1 MISTVVSNSI
11 RAALYPF
18 SAARRAALAPRGTW
32 ITLTLEGSVTEIER
46 PFSRFSHPLQIILKG
61 GPPKPVLTL
70 AVLRELAEAA
80 AADPNVDGLL
90 LRIEALE
97 CGSAVATGLREVILG
112 LRAAGKKVVAWLP
125 EGASTREYFVA
136 LAADKVL
143 LTPQS
148 SLGPLGYA
156 AQTTFVRALLE
167 RGGLETEVY
176 ARKEFKSAAEQFS
189 RDGYS
194 EPNRKQLEALL
205 DRLHAAL
212 VAALAEGRRV
222 DENRARAM
230 VESSPYRAAD
240 AVREG
245 LVDAVAYE
253 DELPGHLT
261 GASGAKPKLVKA
273 AMYFALSRVMRFD
286 GMWDG
291 PRVGIVEVRGAI
303 VSASRSSMSGVADAR
318 RVGSAIRAARANPR
332 VGAVV
337 LYVDS
342 RGGSA
347 LGSDMIAHEVERLK
361 EKKPV
366 VAYFSD
372 VAASGGYYVAAL
384 AQEIIA
390 QPLTI
395 TGSIGVIAMR
405 LLASRL
411 LEKLGVNHEVIR
423 RGERADMLS
432 PFRGWSDDERAAF
445 NREIDGSY
453 NDFVGIVA
461 RGRGRDV
468 GEVEPLARGRVYA
481 GADAHAL
488 GLVDHLGGLD
498 VAIARARSLA
508 STKLADRPVV
518 ITPPRGTV
526 DPPEPAPAVQA
537 LLGFLEAQTVGSRA
551 EVDLLRM
558 SLASPNERLFA
569 WDGLSAGL

>member
-1 MISTVVSNSI
+1 MISTIVSNSL

-32 ITLTLEGSVTEIER
+32 ITLTLEGPITEIER
-46 PFSRFSHPLQIILKG
+46 PFSHFAHPMQIILRG
-61 GPPKPVLTL
+61 ATPKPVLTL
-70 AVLRELAEAA
+70 AVLRELAEAVS
-80 AADPNVDGLL
+80 ADPNVDGVL
-90 LRIEALE
+90 LRVEALT
-97 CGSAVATGLREVILG
+97 CGSAVATGLREVIQG
-112 LRAAGKKVVAWLP
+112 LRSAGKKVVAWLP
-125 EGASTREYFVA
+125 DGGTTREYFVA
-136 LAADKVL
+136 LAADKIL

-148 SLGPLGYA
+148 SIGPLGYA
-156 AQTTFVRALLE
+156 AQTTFVRKLLE
-167 RGGLETEVY
+167 RGGLEAEVY

-189 RDGYS
+189 RDSYS
-194 EPNRKQLEALL
+194 EANRKQLEALL

-212 VAALAEGRRV
+212 LGAMADGRRI
-222 DENRARAM
+222 DENRARAL
-230 VESSPYRAAD
+230 VESSPYRAPD

-245 LVDAVAYE
+245 LIDALAYE
-253 DELPGHLT
+253 DELPGHLESS
-261 GASGAKPKLVKA
+261 SGKPKLVKA
-273 AMYFALSRVMRFD
+273 AMYLALSRVMHFD
-286 GMWDG
+286 RMWDG
-291 PRVGIVEVRGAI
+291 PRVGVVEVRGAI
-303 VSASRSSMSGVADAR
+303 VSSSQSTVSGVADAR

-384 AQEIIA
+384 AQEIVA
-390 QPLTI
+390 QPLTV

-411 LEKLGVNHEVIR
+411 LEKLGLNHEVIR

-432 PFRGWSDDERAAF
+432 PFRGWSEDERAAF

-461 RGRGRDV
+461 RGRRRDA
-468 GEVEPLARGRVYA
+468 GEIEPLARGRVYA

-498 VAIARARSLA
+498 VAIARVRSLTD
-508 STKLADRPVV
+508 TKLAERPVV

-526 DPPEPAPAVQA
+526 EPPEPAPPIQA
-537 LLGFLEAQTVGSRA
+537 LLGFLAGQSMATRA

-569 WDGLSAGL
+569 WDGLSTEL

>member
-1 MISTVVSNSI
+1 MISSIFSNSL
-11 RAALYPF
+11 RAALYPL

-32 ITLTLEGSVTEIER
+32 ITLTLEGPVTEIER
-46 PFSRFSHPLQIILKG
+46 PFSRFAHPMQIILRG
-61 GPPKPVLTL
+61 AAPKPVLTL
-70 AVLRELAEAA
+70 AVLRELAEAV
-80 AADPNVDGLL
+80 AADSNVDGVL
-90 LRIEALE
+90 LRVEALE
-97 CGSAVATGLREVILG
+97 CGSAVATGLREVIQG

-125 EGASTREYFVA
+125 DGATTREYFVA
-136 LAADKVL
+136 LAADTVL
-143 LTPQS
+143 ATPQS

-167 RGGLETEVY
+167 RGGLEAEVY

-189 RDGYS
+189 RDGFS

-205 DRLHAAL
+205 DRMHKAL
-212 VAALAEGRRV
+212 LGAIADGRKV

-230 VESSPYRAAD
+230 VESSPYRASD

-245 LVDAVAYE
+245 LIDALAYE
-253 DELPGHLT
+253 DELPSHLT
-261 GASGAKPKLVKA
+261 PTTKPKLVKA
-273 AMYFALSRVMRFD
+273 AMYLALSRVMRFE
-286 GMWDG
+286 GVSG
-291 PRVGIVEVRGAI
+291 APRVGVIEVRGAI
-303 VSASRSSMSGVADAR
+303 VSSSQSSVSGVADAR
-318 RVGSAIRAARANPR
+318 RVGAAIRAARANPG

-347 LGSDMIAHEVERLK
+347 LGSDMISHEVERLR

-390 QPLTI
+390 QPLTV

-411 LEKLGVNHEVIR
+411 LEKLGLNHEVIR

-432 PFRGWSDDERAAF
+432 PFRGWSEEERAAF

-461 RGRGRDV
+461 RGRKRDFS
-468 GEVEPLARGRVYA
+468 EIEPLARGRVYA
-481 GADAHAL
+481 GVDAHAI
-488 GLVDHLGGLD
+488 GLVDYLGGLD
-498 VAIARARSLA
+498 VAIERVRSLA
-508 STKLADRPVV
+508 GTKLADRPVIV
-518 ITPPRGTV
+518 TPPRGTV
-526 DPPEPAPAVQA
+526 EPPEPAPPIQA
-537 LLGFLEAQTVGSRA
+537 LLGFLAGQSLATRA

-569 WDGLSAGL
+569 WDGLSTDL

>member
-1 MISTVVSNSI
+1 MISTLVSNSL
-11 RAALYPF
+11 RAALYPL

-32 ITLTLEGSVTEIER
+32 ITLTLEGPVTEIER
-46 PFSRFSHPLQIILKG
+46 PFSRFSHPLQILLKG
-61 GPPKPVLTL
+61 ATPKPVLTL
-70 AVLRELAEAA
+70 AVLRELAEAV
-80 AADPNVDGLL
+80 AADPNVDGVL
-90 LRIEALE
+90 LRVEALA
-97 CGSAVATGLREVILG
+97 CGSAVATGLREVIQG

-125 EGASTREYFVA
+125 DGATTREYFVA

-156 AQTTFVRALLE
+156 AQTTFVRGLLE
-167 RGGLETEVY
+167 RGGLETEIY
-176 ARKEFKSAAEQFS
+176 ARKEYKSAAEQFS

-194 EPNRKQLEALL
+194 EPNRRQLEALL

-212 VAALAEGRRV
+212 VGAIADGRRV
-222 DENRARAM
+222 DDNRARAL
-230 VESSPYRAAD
+230 VESSPYRAPD

-245 LVDAVAYE
+245 LVDALAYE
-253 DELPGHLT
+253 DELPGHLEST
-261 GASGAKPKLVKA
+261 SGKPKLVKA
-273 AMYFALSRVMRFD
+273 AMYLALSRVMRFD
-286 GMWDG
+286 GVWDG
-291 PRVGIVEVRGAI
+291 PRVGVVEVRGAI
-303 VSASRSSMSGVADAR
+303 VASSQSSMGGVADAR
-318 RVGSAIRAARANPR
+318 RVGAALRAARANPR
-332 VGAVV
+332 IGAVV

-347 LGSDMIAHEVERLK
+347 LGSDMISHEVERLR

-372 VAASGGYYVAAL
+372 VAASGGYYVAAM

-390 QPLTI
+390 QPLTV

-411 LEKLGVNHEVIR
+411 LEKLGMTHEVIR

-432 PFRGWSDDERAAF
+432 PFRGWSEDERAAF

-461 RGRGRDV
+461 RGRRRDV

-481 GADAHAL
+481 GVDAHAL
-488 GLVDHLGGLD
+488 GLVDHLGGFD
-498 VAIARARSLA
+498 VALARVRSLA

-518 ITPPRGTV
+518 VTPPRGAV
-526 DPPEPAPAVQA
+526 EPPEPAPPIKA
-537 LLGFLEAQTVGSRA
+537 LMAFLEGQAVASRA

-569 WDGLSAGL
+569 WDGLSTEL

>member
-1 MISTVVSNSI
+1 MISTIVSNSI
-11 RAALYPF
+11 RAALYPL

-32 ITLTLEGSVTEIER
+32 ITLTLEGTVTEIER
-46 PFSRFSHPLQIILKG
+46 PFSHFAHPMQIILRGAK
-61 GPPKPVLTL
+61 PKPVLTL
-70 AVLRELAEAA
+70 AVLRELAEAIS
-80 AADPNVDGLL
+80 ADPNVDGVL
-90 LRIEALE
+90 LRVEALA
-97 CGSAVATGLREVILG
+97 CGSAVATGLREVIQS
-112 LRAAGKKVVAWLP
+112 LRSAGKKVVAWLP
-125 EGASTREYFVA
+125 DGGTTREYFVA
-136 LAADKVL
+136 LAADKIL

-156 AQTTFVRALLE
+156 AQTTFVRRLLE

-212 VAALAEGRRV
+212 LGAMADGRRI
-222 DENRARAM
+222 DENRARAL
-230 VESSPYRAAD
+230 VENSPYRAPD

-245 LVDAVAYE
+245 LIDALAYE
-253 DELPGHLT
+253 DELPGHLESS
-261 GASGAKPKLVKA
+261 SGKPKLVKA
-273 AMYFALSRVMRFD
+273 AMYLALSRVMHFD
-286 GMWDG
+286 RMWDG
-291 PRVGIVEVRGAI
+291 PRVGVVEVRGAI
-303 VSASRSSMSGVADAR
+303 VSSSQSTVHGVADAR
-318 RVGSAIRAARANPR
+318 RVGAAIRAARANPR

-390 QPLTI
+390 QPLTV

-405 LLASRL
+405 LLASRM
-411 LEKLGVNHEVIR
+411 LEKLGLNHEVIR

-432 PFRGWSDDERAAF
+432 PFRGWSEDERAAF

-461 RGRGRDV
+461 RGRRRDV

-488 GLVDHLGGLD
+488 GLVDHLGGFD
-498 VAIARARSLA
+498 VALARVRSL
-508 STKLADRPVV
+508 SDTKLAERPVV
-518 ITPPRGTV
+518 ISPPRGTV
-526 DPPEPAPAVQA
+526 EPPEPAPPIKA
-537 LLGFLEAQTVGSRA
+537 LLSFLAGQAMATRA

-569 WDGLSAGL
+569 WDGSSTEL

>member
-1 MISTVVSNSI
+1 MISTIVSNTI
-11 RAALYPF
+11 RAALYPL

-32 ITLTLEGSVTEIER
+32 ITLTLEGTVTEIER
-46 PFSRFSHPLQIILKG
+46 PFSHFAHPAQIILRG
-61 GPPKPVLTL
+61 ARPKPVLTL
-70 AVLRELAEAA
+70 AVLRELAEAVS
-80 AADPNVDGLL
+80 ADPNVDGVL
-90 LRIEALE
+90 LRVEALA
-97 CGSAVATGLREVILG
+97 CGSAVATGLREVIQS

-125 EGASTREYFVA
+125 DGGTTREYFVA
-136 LAADKVL
+136 LAADKIL

-156 AQTTFVRALLE
+156 AQTTFVRRLLE

-212 VAALAEGRRV
+212 LGAMADGRRI
-222 DENRARAM
+222 DENRARAL
-230 VESSPYRAAD
+230 VESSPYRAPD

-245 LVDAVAYE
+245 LIDALAYE
-253 DELPGHLT
+253 DELTGHLESS
-261 GASGAKPKLVKA
+261 SGKPTLVKA
-273 AMYFALSRVMRFD
+273 AMYLALSRVMHFD
-286 GMWDG
+286 KMWDG
-291 PRVGIVEVRGAI
+291 PRVGVVEVRGAI
-303 VSASRSSMSGVADAR
+303 VSSSQSTVHGVADAR
-318 RVGSAIRAARANPR
+318 RVGAAIRAARANPR

-390 QPLTI
+390 QPLTV

-405 LLASRL
+405 LLASRM

-432 PFRGWSDDERAAF
+432 PFRGWSEDERAAF

-461 RGRGRDV
+461 RGRRRDV

-481 GADAHAL
+481 GADAHAI
-488 GLVDHLGGLD
+488 GLVDHLGGFD
-498 VAIARARSLA
+498 VALARVRSL
-508 STKLADRPVV
+508 SETKLAERPVV
-518 ITPPRGTV
+518 ISPPRGTV
-526 DPPEPAPAVQA
+526 EPPEPAPPIKA
-537 LLGFLEAQTVGSRA
+537 LLSFLAGQAMATRA

-569 WDGLSAGL
+569 WDGSSTEL

>member
-1 MISTVVSNSI
+1 MISTIVSNSI
-11 RAALYPF
+11 RAALYPL
-18 SAARRAALAPRGTW
+18 SAARRATLAPKGTW
-32 ITLTLEGSVTEIER
+32 ITLTLEGTITEIER

-61 GPPKPVLTL
+61 APKPVLTL
-70 AVLRELAEAA
+70 AGLRELADAV
-80 AADPNVDGLL
+80 AADGNVDGML
-90 LRIEALE
+90 LRIEALS
-97 CGSAVATGLREVILG
+97 CGSAVATGLREVIHG

-125 EGASTREYFVA
+125 DGATTREYFVA
-136 LAADKVL
+136 LAADKIL

-156 AQTTFVRALLE
+156 AQTTFVRNLLA

-212 VAALAEGRRV
+212 VGAMADSRHV

-230 VESSPYRAAD
+230 VESSPYRAPD

-245 LVDAVAYE
+245 LIDALAYE
-253 DELPGHLT
+253 DELPGHLET
-261 GASGAKPKLVKA
+261 SSGKPRLVKA
-273 AMYFALSRVMRFD
+273 AMYLALSRVMRFD
-286 GMWDG
+286 GVWNG
-291 PRVGIVEVRGAI
+291 PRVGVVEVRGAI
-303 VSASRSSMSGVADAR
+303 VSSSQSSMGGLADAR
-318 RVGSAIRAARANPR
+318 RVGAAIRAARANPR

-361 EKKPV
+361 EQKPV

-432 PFRGWSDDERAAF
+432 PFRGWSEDERAAF

-461 RGRGRDV
+461 RGRKRDV
-468 GEVEPLARGRVYA
+468 SEVEPLARGRVYA
-481 GADAHAL
+481 GVDAHAL

-498 VAIARARSLA
+498 VAIARARALA
-508 STKLADRPVV
+508 PTKLADRPVV
-518 ITPPRGTV
+518 IAPPRGTV
-526 DPPEPAPAVQA
+526 EPPEPAPPIRA
-537 LLGFLEAQTVGSRA
+537 LMAFLEGQAMATRA

-569 WDGLSAGL
+569 WDGVSAEL

>member
-1 MISTVVSNSI
+1 MISTIVSNSI
-11 RAALYPF
+11 RAALYPL

-32 ITLTLEGSVTEIER
+32 ITLTLEGTVTEIER
-46 PFSRFSHPLQIILKG
+46 PFSHFAHPAQIILRG
-61 GPPKPVLTL
+61 ARPKPVLTL
-70 AVLRELAEAA
+70 AVLRELAEAIS
-80 AADPNVDGLL
+80 ADSNVDGVL
-90 LRIEALE
+90 LRVEALA
-97 CGSAVATGLREVILG
+97 CGSAVATGLREVIQS

-125 EGASTREYFVA
+125 DGGTTREYFVA
-136 LAADKVL
+136 LAADKIL

-156 AQTTFVRALLE
+156 AQTTFVRRLLE

-212 VAALAEGRRV
+212 LGAMADGRRI
-222 DENRARAM
+222 DENRARAL
-230 VESSPYRAAD
+230 VESSPYRAPD

-245 LVDAVAYE
+245 LIDALAYE
-253 DELPGHLT
+253 DELTGHLESS
-261 GASGAKPKLVKA
+261 SGKPTLVKA
-273 AMYFALSRVMRFD
+273 AMYLALSRVMHFD
-286 GMWDG
+286 RMWDG
-291 PRVGIVEVRGAI
+291 PRVGVVEVRGAI
-303 VSASRSSMSGVADAR
+303 VSSSQSTVHGVADAR
-318 RVGSAIRAARANPR
+318 RVGAAIRAARANPR

-390 QPLTI
+390 QPLTV

-405 LLASRL
+405 LLASRM

-432 PFRGWSDDERAAF
+432 PFRGWSEDERAAF

-461 RGRGRDV
+461 RGRRRDV

-488 GLVDHLGGLD
+488 GLVDHLGGFD
-498 VAIARARSLA
+498 VALARVRSL
-508 STKLADRPVV
+508 SETKLAERPVV
-518 ITPPRGTV
+518 ISPPRGTV
-526 DPPEPAPAVQA
+526 EPPEPAPPIKA
-537 LLGFLEAQTVGSRA
+537 LLSFLAGQAMATRA

-569 WDGLSAGL
+569 WDGSSTEL

>member
-1 MISTVVSNSI
+1 MISTIVSNSL
-11 RAALYPF
+11 RAALYPL
-18 SAARRAALAPRGTW
+18 SAARRAALAPKGTW
-32 ITLTLEGSVTEIER
+32 ITLTLEGTVTEIER
-46 PFSRFSHPLQIILKG
+46 PFSRFSHPLQILLKG
-61 GPPKPVLTL
+61 ATPKPVLTL
-70 AVLRELAEAA
+70 TVLRELAEAV
-80 AADPNVDGLL
+80 AADPNIDGVL
-90 LRIEALE
+90 LRVEALS
-97 CGSAVATGLREVILG
+97 CGSAVATGLREVIAG
-112 LRAAGKKVVAWLP
+112 LRAAGKRVVAWLP
-125 EGASTREYFVA
+125 DGGTTREYFVA

-212 VAALAEGRRV
+212 VGAMADGRHV

-230 VESSPYRAAD
+230 VENSPYRAPD

-245 LVDAVAYE
+245 LIDALAYE
-253 DELPGHLT
+253 DELPAHLT
-261 GASGAKPKLVKA
+261 GASGAAPKLVKA
-273 AMYFALSRVMRFD
+273 AMYLALSRVMRFD

-291 PRVGIVEVRGAI
+291 PRVGVVEVRGAI
-303 VSASRSSMSGVADAR
+303 VSSSQSTMGGVADAR
-318 RVGSAIRAARANPR
+318 RVGAAIRAARANPR

-411 LEKLGVNHEVIR
+411 LEKLGLNHEVIR

-461 RGRGRDV
+461 RGRRRDV
-468 GEVEPLARGRVYA
+468 AEVEPLARGRVYA
-481 GADAHAL
+481 GVDAHAI
-488 GLVDHLGGLD
+488 GLVDHLGGFD
-498 VAIARARSLA
+498 VAIERVRSLA
-508 STKLADRPVV
+508 NTKLADRPVV

-526 DPPEPAPAVQA
+526 EPPEPAPPIRA
-537 LLGFLEAQTVGSRA
+537 LMAFLEGQAMATRA

-558 SLASPNERLFA
+558 SVASPNERLFA
-569 WDGLSAGL
+569 WDGLSTEL

>member
-1 MISTVVSNSI
+1 MISSILSNSV

-18 SAARRAALAPRGTW
+18 SAARRAALAPKGTW
-32 ITLTLEGSVTEIER
+32 ITLTLEGPVTEIER
-46 PFSRFSHPLQIILKG
+46 PFSRFAHPAQILLRG
-61 GPPKPVLTL
+61 APPKPVLTL
-70 AVLRELAEAA
+70 AVLRELADAIVE
-80 AADPNVDGLL
+80 DPNVDGVL
-90 LRIEALE
+90 LRVEALQ
-97 CGSAVATGLREVILG
+97 CGSAVATGLREVIQG
-112 LRAAGKKVVAWLP
+112 LRAAGKKVVAWMP
-125 EGASTREYFVA
+125 DGATTREYYVA
-136 LAADKVL
+136 LAADTVL
-143 LTPQS
+143 ATPQS

-156 AQTTFVRALLE
+156 AQTTFVRGLLE
-167 RGGLETEVY
+167 RGGLEAEVY

-189 RDGYS
+189 RDGFS

-205 DRLHAAL
+205 DRLHKAL
-212 VAALAEGRRV
+212 VGAIADGRRV

-230 VESSPYRAAD
+230 VESSPYRASD

-245 LVDAVAYE
+245 LIDALAYE
-253 DELPGHLT
+253 DELPSHLGPT
-261 GASGAKPKLVKA
+261 SKPKLVKA
-273 AMYFALSRVMRFD
+273 AMYLALSRVMRFE
-286 GMWDG
+286 GVSAA
-291 PRVGIVEVRGAI
+291 PRVGVVEVRGAI
-303 VSASRSSMSGVADAR
+303 VSSSQSSMGGVADAR
-318 RVGSAIRAARANPR
+318 RVGAAIRAARANPR

-384 AQEIIA
+384 AQEIVA
-390 QPLTI
+390 QPLTV

-411 LEKLGVNHEVIR
+411 LEKLGMTHEVIR

-432 PFRGWSDDERAAF
+432 PFRGWSEEERAAF

-453 NDFVGIVA
+453 NDFVAIVA
-461 RGRGRDV
+461 RGRKRDV
-468 GEVEPLARGRVYA
+468 GEIEPLARGRVYA
-481 GADAHAL
+481 GVDAHAA

-498 VAIARARSLA
+498 VAISRVRSLA

-518 ITPPRGTV
+518 IPPPRGTV
-526 DPPEPAPAVQA
+526 EPPEPAPPIQA
-537 LLGFLEAQTVGSRA
+537 LLGFLEGQMRASRA
-551 EVDLLRM
+551 EVDLLRL

-569 WDGLSAGL
+569 WDALSTEL